1 MIVVAAGFLLAW
13 LMYMTRAVA
22 PAEIGRPKTRLH
34 ALLLNAYY
42 VDRIYDALIVRP
54 LYAFSVFLARG
65 VDLGVLDGVVNGLG
79 RAVVGS
85 AQRLRRIQTG
95 YVVNYALTMLLGV
108 VVLIGF
114 LLAR

>member
-1 MIVVAAGFLLAW
+1 
-13 LMYMTRAVA
+13 
-22 PAEIGRPKTRLH
+22 
-34 ALLLNAYY
+34 
-42 VDRIYDALIVRP
+42 
-54 LYAFSVFLARG
+54 
-65 VDLGVLDGVVNGLG
+65 
-79 RAVVGS
+79 VVGS